1 MVYAHLKTQWITHV
15 INFMGMQ
22 NLLLWFNLSAC
33 LSVIPA
39 SKSTCFIIVFNP
51 LSLFL
56 VSPLASLDWYS
67 AEVVLMKWWRD
78 HDEGL
83 ALYMIIAIWFISL
96 LMLLVY
102 EIVNIFLGSNS
113 HQLWTTLTFPTQLRR
128 LASEPVF
135 QIVSEDMKIYK
146 CIFLYKNLSKWDN

>member
-1 MVYAHLKTQWITHV
+1 MGIYFYELICLHV
-15 INFMGMQ
+15 CPQFQ
-22 NLLLWFNLSAC
+22 LLRSLS
-33 LSVIPA
+33 
-39 SKSTCFIIVFNP
+39 FIIVFYP
-51 LSLFL
+51 LSLLL

-67 AEVVLMKWWRD
+67 AKVVLMKWWRD

-102 EIVNIFLGSNS
+102 EIVNIFLGSNF

-128 LASEPVF
+128 LASDPVF
-135 QIVSEDMKIYK
+135 QIFVVSEDMKIYK
-146 CIFLYKNLSKWDN
+146 CIFIYKNMSKWDN